1 MSESSA
7 PSKLTRRRFVALSAA
22 TLISAPAVGRAAA
35 QQRVAERVLSFVHTH
50 TAETLSSVTYFR
62 NGNYVPA
69 ALAKL
74 NHLLRDFRTGSA
86 HTVDPAL
93 FDILFDLKLLADRDA
108 PYEIISG
115 YRSPATNEMLHNRS
129 KGVAT
134 RSLHMEGKA
143 IDIRM
148 TGFSCRKLRDLA
160 LGMRRGGVG
169 YYGTSNFIHL
179 DTGRV
184 RSW

>member
-1 MSESSA
+1 MPELPASHT
-7 PSKLTRRRFVALSAA
+7 LTRRRFLTLSAA
-22 TLISAPAVGRAAA
+22 TLLAAPGLIAARSTGAPRA
-35 QQRVAERVLSFVHTH
+35 LSFVHTH
-50 TAETLSSVTYFR
+50 TTETLFSVTYFR
-62 NGNYVPA
+62 NGGYVPA

-74 NHLLRDFRTGSA
+74 NHLLRDFRTGGT
-86 HTVDPAL
+86 HLIDPAL
-93 FDILFDLKLLADRDA
+93 FDVLYDLQVLADRDA

-129 KGVAT
+129 NGVAT
-134 RSLHMEGKA
+134 HSLHMEGKA
-143 IDIRM
+143 MDIRM

-169 YYGTSNFIHL
+169 YYGTANFIHL